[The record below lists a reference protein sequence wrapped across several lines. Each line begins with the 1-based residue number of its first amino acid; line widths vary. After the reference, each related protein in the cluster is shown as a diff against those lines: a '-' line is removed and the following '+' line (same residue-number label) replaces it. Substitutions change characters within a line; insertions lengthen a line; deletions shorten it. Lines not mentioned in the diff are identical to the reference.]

1 MVGLLEGTE
10 SGSIKIVDVAVK
22 EVFIIRIDRVVVEED
37 IEVAMTDTRGTELSG
52 LHLLTPARDR
62 EERME
67 GKDLSDSREE
77 GEIGLE
83 RQDLVSGKK

>member
-1 MVGLLEGTE
+1 MLEGTE

-22 EVFIIRIDRVVVEED
+22 DVFIIDRVVVEED
-37 IEVAMTDTRGTELSG
+37 IEVAMTDTGGTELSG

-62 EERME
+62 EGRME

>member
-1 MVGLLEGTE
+1 MFTIL
-10 SGSIKIVDVAVK
+10 
-22 EVFIIRIDRVVVEED
+22 RIDGVVVEED
-37 IEVAMTDTRGTELSG
+37 IEVAMTDTGGTELSG

-62 EERME
+62 EGRME

-83 RQDLVSGKK
+83 EAGAYVRDANDST

>member
-22 EVFIIRIDRVVVEED
+22 DVFIIDRVVVEED
-37 IEVAMTDTRGTELSG
+37 IEVAMTDTGGTELSG

-62 EERME
+62 EGRME